1 MSAPKSCLRYAF
13 HYCGGLWWVRHR
25 SRHGARILMYHRFG
39 SGRDVRVLLEQ
50 QCRHL
55 RKCYHIISLTE
66 LGERLRSGSDLP
78 PKSLVVTVDDGYRD
92 FFEVAYPVFARY
104 QIPVTVFLVTDFLD
118 GESWLWVDRL
128 QYALA
133 YATVDSFEI
142 TADRVARRFL
152 LHTRDQREQAHA
164 YLQQMSKQVP
174 NSERLRILDELPRL
188 LRVTVPTAPPDDFAP
203 LSWQQVRGMAQ
214 NGVDFGAHTRS
225 HPIVSRL
232 GDAGQLDYEI
242 RGSKIRIEQEL
253 QREVAH
259 FCYPNGQIQDI
270 SPEAICAVRSAGFRT
285 AVTAQA
291 GLNYAGQDPFQLK
304 RLGAEPDLPRLYF
317 REQAAA
323 FRRT

>member
-1 MSAPKSCLRYAF
+1 VTWVTPDRPLSCAIMRQSRSDPGGGSVSAPKSCLRYAF

-118 GESWLWVDRL
+118 GKSRLWVDRL

-142 TADRVARRFL
+142 TADRAARRFVL
-152 LHTRDQREQAHA
+152 QTREQREPARA
-164 YLQQMSKQVP
+164 YLP
-174 NSERLRILDELPRL
+174 
-188 LRVTVPTAPPDDFAP
+188 
-203 LSWQQVRGMAQ
+203 
-214 NGVDFGAHTRS
+214 
-225 HPIVSRL
+225 
-232 GDAGQLDYEI
+232 
-242 RGSKIRIEQEL
+242 
-253 QREVAH
+253 
-259 FCYPNGQIQDI
+259 
-270 SPEAICAVRSAGFRT
+270 
-285 AVTAQA
+285 
-291 GLNYAGQDPFQLK
+291 
-304 RLGAEPDLPRLYF
+304 
-317 REQAAA
+317 
-323 FRRT
+323 